1 MAKGKKKRNR
11 QSSNKPVPDL
21 INVNDSS
28 DSNELKNIKENSNS
42 LNYPCTHVNKAI
54 NLNTVRKRLQKIALL
69 CSDCKNCKLEE
80 LQICAQC
87 GILQCSNF
95 ETNHIRKHQD
105 TPRSDSHSIAIN
117 IDTLNIFCSD
127 CKKELKPANS
137 KKLQGVL
144 NLIRLMKETQ
154 AGKHKMDEIQ
164 VQGCAT
170 EADAQYDNIYSIS
183 PPKTCNGLSK
193 SDEDDDEDD
202 DDNDELL
209 LSTKSFKLPNTII
222 NNVRSKRPRGLNNLG
237 NTCFYN
243 SVLQCL
249 AQTPFLRKVLKDI
262 SEPGESVTLILDDE
276 KLNLE
281 LDKWSSLTENLYTT
295 LVEIT
300 NERESVFTP
309 NALLDSLR
317 KKCKMFI
324 GYSQHDSHELLRHLL
339 DSVRDDDLKRY
350 QRSIIHHYG
359 LSMRSDP
366 SEINEEKT
374 KKIKEMNKKLQ
385 QLILLR
391 PDHVFKGQLLSVV
404 QCQTCGHM
412 SEVTESFLD
421 LSLPIT
427 ADKASPPPFSHKKDN
442 ENYSQSKHQTKKD
455 RKIAHKQSRRKNYER
470 KQFHN
475 KVQDNLVAFNDAD
488 VEDNMEIETNEVEM
502 SDWKNENKHNP
513 ESGYGSEKQPSNV
526 TSPSPSIS
534 ELTTLM
540 NNTHTL
546 GDPDRQL
553 NAEQTS
559 ELEKPM
565 ELDSGLHGSPVNSPG
580 SPHGSSLDSMRA
592 NVSPDYMDVGTDSA
606 NENQE
611 RNNPTPNVSDNNSDD
626 GDLFDD
632 SKSEED
638 ENNEDGGDFSRECPQ
653 ATLQPRPKCKE
664 GECSVLTCL
673 NQFTASEIMTGN
685 NKVSC
690 EKCTEQHK
698 QKTNEEKTIYR
709 QSTKQMLISSP
720 PAILILHLKR
730 FQMWYSTTKKL
741 ARDVSFPWVL
751 DIAPYCSV
759 KCQDKLSPGQN
770 RILYSLYGVVEHSGF
785 LHGGHYVAY
794 VKVRDQV
801 KDDSYRNSF
810 LEGCKSLPSKI
821 IDGNEDVSHLAP
833 NGNWYYI
840 SDSSV
845 RPASPNDVQSCQAY
859 LLFYERIL

>member
-11 QSSNKPVPDL
+11 QSSNVPVPDPL
-21 INVNDSS
+21 SVNDSS
-28 DSNELKNIKENSNS
+28 DSSEIRNLKESTNS
-42 LNYPCTHVNKAI
+42 LKHPCTHVNKAI
-54 NLNTVRKRLQKIALL
+54 NLNTLRKRLQKAVLL
-69 CSDCKNCKLEE
+69 CADCKNNNLQE
-80 LQICAQC
+80 LYVCAQC
-87 GILQCSNF
+87 GILSCSNL
-95 ETNHIRKHQD
+95 ESNHIRRHQD

-117 IDTLNIFCSD
+117 IDSLVISCND
-127 CKKELKPANS
+127 CKKELQLISS
-137 KKLQGVL
+137 KKLQGVV
-144 NLIRLMKETQ
+144 NLIKPMKEAQ
-154 AGKHKMDEIQ
+154 AGKHKMDELQ
-164 VQGCAT
+164 NQGCLT
-170 EADAQYDNIYSIS
+170 EADAQPENTFSAS
-183 PPKTCNGLSK
+183 PPKMCNGIAK
-193 SDEDDDEDD
+193 SDEEDDDGDDDDEP
-202 DDNDELL
+202 
-209 LSTKSFKLPNTII
+209 LSLKKSSEPSRNII
-222 NNVRSKRPRGLNNLG
+222 NNIRFKRPRGLNNLG

-249 AQTPFLRKVLKDI
+249 AQTPFLKSVLREI
-262 SEPGESVTLILDDE
+262 SEHGEKVSITLDNEDITVE
-276 KLNLE
+276 LE
-281 LDKWSSLTENLYTT
+281 KWSGLTENLFTT
-295 LVEIT
+295 LEEIT
-300 NERESVFTP
+300 NERESTFNP
-309 NALLDSLR
+309 SALLDSLR

-350 QRSIIHHYG
+350 QRSIIHHSG
-359 LSMRSDP
+359 LSMRQDP
-366 SEINEEKT
+366 SEIDEK
-374 KKIKEMNKKLQ
+374 KAARLKEMNKKLQ
-385 QLILLR
+385 QLVLLR

-427 ADKASPPPFSHKKDN
+427 ADKTQAPTFQRKKDGDMYN
-442 ENYSQSKHQTKKD
+442 QSKYQTKKE
-455 RKIAHKQSRRKNYER
+455 RKIAIKQARRKKHEH

-475 KVQDNLVAFNDAD
+475 KVQDNLVINDDAD
-488 VEDNMEIETNEVEM
+488 VEDNMEVETNDVEIN
-502 SDWKNENKHNP
+502 WKKENP
-513 ESGYGSEKQPSNV
+513 ESGYGSEKQPSTV
-526 TSPSPSIS
+526 TSPA
-534 ELTTLM
+534 LK
-540 NNTHTL
+540 
-546 GDPDRQL
+546 
-553 NAEQTS
+553 
-559 ELEKPM
+559 KPM
-565 ELDSGLHGSPVNSPG
+565 ELDSVLHGSPANSPS
-580 SPHGSSLDSMRA
+580 SPHGSSLDSIRA

-626 GDLFDD
+626 DLFDD

-638 ENNEDGGDFSRECPQ
+638 ENNEDGEFSQECPQ

-673 NQFTASEIMTGN
+673 NQFTASEIMTSN

-690 EKCTEQHK
+690 EKCTEIYK
-698 QKTNEEKTIYR
+698 KKTNEEKTIYR

-730 FQMWYSTTKKL
+730 FQMCYSTTKKL

-801 KDDSYRNSF
+801 KKDSYRNTF
-810 LEGCKSLPSKI
+810 LEGSKTMPPKI
-821 IDGNEDVSHLAP
+821 IDSVDDASQLAP
-833 NGNWYYI
+833 SGSWFYI

-845 RPASPNDVQSCQAY
+845 RPVTPNDVQNCQAY